1 MFNPSF
7 SNLFIEARVADL
19 HRAAGNGTRSRRRTR
34 TATRAAFASV
44 VTRTSTGS
52 RQS

>member
-7 SNLFIEARVADL
+7 SNLLVEARVADL
-19 HRAAGNGTRSRRRTR
+19 HQAARKAGSRRRHS
-34 TATRAAFASV
+34 APAALGTV
-44 VTRTSTGS
+44 VTRTPTWS

>member
-7 SNLFIEARVADL
+7 SSLFIEARVADL
-19 HRAAGNGTRSRRRTR
+19 YRSAGNGGRSRTGAARRSAFATFVTR
-34 TATRAAFASV
+34 TATW
-44 VTRTSTGS
+44 S

>member
-7 SNLFIEARVADL
+7 SSLFIEARVADL

-34 TATRAAFASV
+34 TATRGAFARV
-44 VTRTSTGS
+44 VTRTPTWS